1 MNSIPSG
8 VVQFFEPISSKR
20 RAIENR
26 LVDFFK
32 RYGYKEIV
40 TPTFSYENAISKGLF
55 EPLKTRLFKF
65 IDRNSKETLTLR
77 ADITMQIMQAVFM
90 GNFEM
95 PARVCYAGNIYRDV
109 KEHTGSKREI
119 KQVGAELFGVRKK
132 TADEE
137 IIMLA
142 VESLV
147 QFGVDNIT
155 LRLSDTDIIDKLLYK
170 YGLQNS
176 SEIKALIGKK
186 NISSIEKKFNNIPIG
201 FVESL
206 NELSSL
212 SGYSAY
218 NKNISDESY
227 ELIQDVVNI
236 GKAVQSKINNIKMFF
251 DLFYC
256 EEPAYHHGMV
266 FDIFSESNRIA
277 VGGRY
282 GKITEF
288 LGRYIPATG
297 FAIELDN
304 LVYFLVDKGIV

>member
-20 RAIENR
+20 RAIENQ
-26 LVDFFK
+26 LVEFFK
-32 RYGYKEIV
+32 KHNYREIV

-65 IDRNSKETLTLR
+65 IDRNNGETLTLR

-90 GNFEM
+90 GNFEI
-95 PARVCYAGNIYRDV
+95 PARICYAENIYRDV

-119 KQVGAELFGVRKK
+119 KQVGAELFGVKEK
-132 TADEE
+132 SADEE

-142 VESLV
+142 VESLL

-155 LRLSDTDIIDKLLYK
+155 LRLSDTDIIYKLLLK
-170 YGLQNS
+170 YDLQNNN
-176 SEIKALIGKK
+176 EIKILIGRK
-186 NISSIEKKFNNIPIG
+186 NISSIKKQFNDIPIG

-212 SGYSAY
+212 SGYGAY
-218 NKNISDESY
+218 KENISDESR

-236 GKAVQSKINNIKMFF
+236 GKAVQNKIDNVKIFF
-251 DLFYC
+251 DFFYC
-256 EEPAYHHGMV
+256 EEPAYHHGIV
-266 FDIFSESNRIA
+266 FDIFSESEKIA

-282 GKITEF
+282 GKITES

-304 LVYFLVDKGIV
+304 LVYFLVDKGAA